1 LASGAPQEV
10 IDELLKRYNEAMKRY
25 VDAMA
30 ANPPPPDQ
38 QPMSGDTKELGMDDV
53 QQLLKMIQQLSEAGD
68 RQKAAQLMAMLQS
81 MLENMRMSQNGKAS
95 QGAPN
100 QALNQKLQKL
110 GGLMGKQRSLLDKT
124 FRQQQGKGDPKDGGA
139 KGLAQQQRDLE
150 KELQDSL
157 KGMDGKSAQQ
167 MREAGKAMGDAQNA
181 LGQKDLSSAGSAQNR
196 ALDALRTGAQALAD
210 EAQGK
215 GQQGGG
221 REDPLGRNNSP
232 LGNSG
237 VKIPGATDI
246 ARAREILMELRR
258 RAAQMGQPQ
267 AERDYLDRLLK
278 AF

>member
-1 LASGAPQEV
+1 V

-30 ANPPPPDQ
+30 ANPPPPGQ
-38 QPMSGDTKELGMDDV
+38 APMSADAKELGMDDV
-53 QQLLKMIQQLSEAGD
+53 QQLLKMIQQLAQAGD
-68 RQKAAQLMAMLQS
+68 RQKAAQLLAMLQS
-81 MLENMRMSQNGKAS
+81 MLENMRMSQNGKAG
-95 QGAPN
+95 QGQQN

-139 KGLAQQQRDLE
+139 KGLQQQQQDLE
-150 KELQDSL
+150 KQLQDSL

-181 LGQKDLSSAGSAQNR
+181 LGQKDLSSATSAENR
-196 ALDALRTGAQALAD
+196 ALDALRTGAQELAD

-215 GQQGGG
+215 GQQAGGQ
-221 REDPLGRNNSP
+221 EDPLGRKNSP

-258 RAAQMGQPQ
+258 RAAQMGRPQ

-278 AF
+278 SF